1 MSRKKE
7 GEKGFEESMRR
18 LEELVERME
27 EGNLTLDEM
36 VASFEEGTR
45 LARSCGEK
53 LDEVERKIELL
64 VKKDGKPETVPFDAS
79 PEDGSIQEEP

>member
-18 LEELVERME
+18 LEELVARME

-64 VKKDGKPETVPFDAS
+64 VKKDGKPETVPFDAT
-79 PEDGSIQEEP
+79 PEDGSHLEEP

>member
-18 LEELVERME
+18 LEELVGRME

-36 VASFEEGTR
+36 VASTYPLR
-45 LARSCGEK
+45 ANTPP
-53 LDEVERKIELL
+53 VLL
-64 VKKDGKPETVPFDAS
+64 P
-79 PEDGSIQEEP
+79 